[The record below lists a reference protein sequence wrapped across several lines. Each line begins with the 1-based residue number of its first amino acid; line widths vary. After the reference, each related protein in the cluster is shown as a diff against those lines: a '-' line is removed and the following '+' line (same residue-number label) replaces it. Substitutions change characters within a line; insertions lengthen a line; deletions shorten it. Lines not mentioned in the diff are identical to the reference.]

1 MNTRI
6 KSTPVRLIGSDGQQL
21 GIVPINEALDKASDI
36 ELDLVEVSPNSRPP
50 VCRILDY
57 GKFKYE
63 QAKKEKIARKR
74 QHSYQLKEMRFR
86 PKIDS
91 HDYEFKCKH
100 VREFLSSGSK
110 VRAYVMFRGR
120 ELAYTERGRVLLE
133 RVIADMA
140 DISVIDVAIKR
151 EGRNMSMIL
160 GPNAE
165 IQKRLKESTRAP
177 VSEEPEAVEVSE
189 QSQDEV
195 VANNET
201 SPVETEASKTG
212 SE

>member
-1 MNTRI
+1 M
-6 KSTPVRLIGSDGQQL
+6 
-21 GIVPINEALDKASDI
+21 PINEALDKARNL

-63 QAKKEKIARKR
+63 QAKKDKLARKR
-74 QHSYQLKEMRFR
+74 QHSYQLKEMRYR

-91 HDYEFKCKH
+91 HDYTFKCKH
-100 VREFLSSGSK
+100 VREFLESGSK
-110 VRAYVMFRGR
+110 VRTYVMFRGR
-120 ELAYTERGRVLLE
+120 ELAYTERGRHLLE
-133 RVIADMA
+133 RVTEDMA
-140 DISVIDVAIKR
+140 DIAVVEVPIKR

-165 IQKRLKESTRAP
+165 ILKHLRATRPQAKESAANQP
-177 VSEEPEAVEVSE
+177 EPKPEAE
-189 QSQDEV
+189 DEV
-195 VANNET
+195 DAT
-201 SPVETEASKTG
+201 ETEPSATS

>member
-1 MNTRI
+1 M
-6 KSTPVRLIGSDGQQL
+6 IGADGQQL
-21 GIVPINEALDKASDI
+21 GIVPINEALDKARES

-50 VCRILDY
+50 VCRIMDY

-63 QAKKEKIARKR
+63 QAKKEKVARKR

-86 PKIDS
+86 PKIDG
-91 HDYEFKCKH
+91 HDYDFKCKH
-100 VREFLSSGSK
+100 VREFLESGSK

-133 RVIADMA
+133 RVIEDMV
-140 DISVIDVAIKR
+140 DIAIVDVAIKR

-165 IQKRLKESTRAP
+165 TQKRLKESTR
-177 VSEEPEAVEVSE
+177 VDVTDEQEAVDLAKE
-189 QSQDEV
+189 SQDAV
-195 VANNET
+195 VANSEIT
-201 SPVETEASKTG
+201 PVEIEASETG

>member
-1 MNTRI
+1 M
-6 KSTPVRLIGSDGQQL
+6 IGDDGQQL
-21 GIVPINEALDKASDI
+21 GIVPINEALDKARDV

-91 HDYEFKCKH
+91 HDYDFKCKH

-120 ELAYTERGRVLLE
+120 ELAYTERGRTLLE
-133 RVIADMA
+133 RVTADMA
-140 DISVIDVAIKR
+140 DISVVDVAIKR

-165 IQKRLKESTRAP
+165 TQKRLKESTRGPA
-177 VSEEPEAVEVSE
+177 VEEPEVVDAVEESP
-189 QSQDEV
+189 DK
-195 VANNET
+195 VAADNET
-201 SPVETEASKTG
+201 SPVETEASNTG

>member
-1 MNTRI
+1 M
-6 KSTPVRLIGSDGQQL
+6 IGSDGQQL
-21 GIVPINEALDKASDI
+21 GIVPINEALDKAREG

-86 PKIDS
+86 PKIDD
-91 HDYEFKCKH
+91 HDYNFKCKH
-100 VREFLSSGSK
+100 VREFLESGSK

-133 RVIADMA
+133 RVTEDMIDIA
-140 DISVIDVAIKR
+140 VVDVEIKR

-165 IQKRLKESTRAP
+165 TQKRLKESTRTSG
-177 VSEEPEAVEVSE
+177 SEESEAADVAE
-189 QSQDEV
+189 QLQDES
-195 VANNET
+195 VANDET
-201 SPVETEASKTG
+201 SPVETEASQTG

>member
-1 MNTRI
+1 
-6 KSTPVRLIGSDGQQL
+6 LIGADGQQL
-21 GIVPINEALDKASDI
+21 GIVPINEALDKARES

-50 VCRILDY
+50 VCRIMDY

-63 QAKKEKIARKR
+63 LAKKEKVARKR

-86 PKIDS
+86 PKIDG
-91 HDYEFKCKH
+91 HDYDFKCKH
-100 VREFLSSGSK
+100 VREFLESGSK

-120 ELAYTERGRVLLE
+120 ELAYTERGRILLE
-133 RVIADMA
+133 RVIEDMV
-140 DISVIDVAIKR
+140 DIAIVDVAIKR

-165 IQKRLKESTRAP
+165 TQKRLKESTRAN
-177 VSEEPEAVEVSE
+177 VTDDQEAVDFDED
-189 QSQDEV
+189 SQDEV
-195 VANNET
+195 VANSEIT
-201 SPVETEASKTG
+201 PVEIEASETG

>member
-1 MNTRI
+1 M
-6 KSTPVRLIGSDGQQL
+6 
-21 GIVPINEALDKASDI
+21 PINEALDKARDL

-91 HDYEFKCKH
+91 HDYDFKCKH

-140 DISVIDVAIKR
+140 DISVVDVAIKR

-165 IQKRLKESTRAP
+165 TQKRLKESTRGPA
-177 VSEEPEAVEVSE
+177 SEEPKTVEVNE

-195 VANNET
+195 AADNNET

>member
-1 MNTRI
+1 M
-6 KSTPVRLIGSDGQQL
+6 
-21 GIVPINEALDKASDI
+21 PINEALDKARDL

-63 QAKKEKIARKR
+63 QAKKDKLARKR

-86 PKIDS
+86 PKIDD
-91 HDYEFKCKH
+91 HDYAFKCRH
-100 VREFLSSGSK
+100 VREFLGSGSK

-120 ELAYTERGRVLLE
+120 ELAYTERGRHLLE
-133 RVIADMA
+133 RVAKDMA
-140 DISVIDVAIKR
+140 DIAVVDVQIKR

-165 IQKRLKESTRAP
+165 ILKQLRETRPQAKDSP
-177 VSEEPEAVEVSE
+177 AIQPEAK
-189 QSQDEV
+189 
-195 VANNET
+195 
-201 SPVETEASKTG
+201 PETENEVDATENEPSTTS

>member
-1 MNTRI
+1 M
-6 KSTPVRLIGSDGQQL
+6 
-21 GIVPINEALDKASDI
+21 GIVPINEALDKARDV

-74 QHSYQLKEMRFR
+74 QHSYQMKEMRFR
-86 PKIDS
+86 PKIDD
-91 HDYEFKCKH
+91 HDYNFKCKH
-100 VREFLSSGSK
+100 VREFLESGSK

-120 ELAYTERGRVLLE
+120 ELAYTERGRELLL
-133 RVIADMA
+133 RVAEDMVNIA
-140 DISVIDVAIKR
+140 VVDVEIKR

-165 IQKRLKESTRAP
+165 TLKRLKESTRTASP
-177 VSEEPEAVEVSE
+177 KEAETVEVAEKPEADAESSEE
-189 QSQDEV
+189 
-195 VANNET
+195 ET
-201 SPVETEASKTG
+201 PVETEATNTG